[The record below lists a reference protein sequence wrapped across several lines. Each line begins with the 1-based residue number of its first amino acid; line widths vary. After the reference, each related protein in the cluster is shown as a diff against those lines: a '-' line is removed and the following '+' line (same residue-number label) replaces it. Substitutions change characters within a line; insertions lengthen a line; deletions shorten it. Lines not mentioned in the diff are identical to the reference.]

1 LLEGVDVI
9 AHADGLHGVDGSQHE
24 QCVSQAE
31 YLVMGL
37 TSILVESC
45 PVLEDFVVPRVDDV
59 EFGVVLE
66 LIVSTDDL
74 QFVFIIYSLH
84 FAERGW

>member
-1 LLEGVDVI
+1 
-9 AHADGLHGVDGSQHE
+9 
-24 QCVSQAE
+24 
-31 YLVMGL
+31 MGL

-74 QFVFIIYSLH
+74 QFVFIVYSLH